1 MASIRPD
8 EAPETLNV
16 LLKHEADIEKARRAL
31 LGLPPTEEASGQV
44 HSDLFR
50 QREAPTS

>member
-1 MASIRPD
+1 
-8 EAPETLNV
+8 LNV

-31 LGLPPTEEASGQV
+31 LGLPPVDDAAAGPV

-50 QREAPTS
+50 QREARPE